1 MTVSVDQSK
10 SLLSKELGDRST
22 QIGRRL
28 GALAGDMRLVG
39 RQLRE
44 YGVAPLATSYVEQ
57 GAELA
62 DRFGRY
68 LENADG
74 GRLIGDLE
82 GYARRQPWIVAGAAA
97 AAGFAAS
104 RFLKKSRAR
113 YAR

>member
-10 SLLSKELGDRST
+10 ALLSKELGDRST
-22 QIGRRL
+22 QIGERI

-44 YGVAPLATSYVEQ
+44 YGASPLVTSYVEH
-57 GAELA
+57 GAKLA
-62 DRFGRY
+62 EQFGRY
-68 LENADG
+68 LAAADG

-82 GYARRQPWIVAGAAA
+82 EYTRRKPWVVAGAVA
-97 AAGFAAS
+97 AAGFAAA
-104 RFLKKSRAR
+104 RMLKTSRAR